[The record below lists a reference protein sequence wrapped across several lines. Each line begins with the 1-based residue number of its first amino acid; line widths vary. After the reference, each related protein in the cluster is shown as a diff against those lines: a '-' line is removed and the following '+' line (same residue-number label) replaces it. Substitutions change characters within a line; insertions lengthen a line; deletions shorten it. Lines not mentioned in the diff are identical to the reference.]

1 MEGLKMKMMMK
12 PMIRAA
18 VAVLFFVA
26 CLSALSEPQGG
37 KKAPAATCFDQ
48 FKALAGDWTDA
59 AGPNGPAQT
68 VRFRLSSGGSVV
80 QEVYFP
86 DTKQEMTN
94 MITRD
99 GSDIVLVH
107 YCMIGNQ
114 PRMKA
119 PDKVSGNSVAF
130 TYVDAGNMK
139 TKDDMHMHNV
149 TFTFIDSDT
158 LKESWI
164 SFKDGKPAGPADEFI
179 HKRKK

>member
-1 MEGLKMKMMMK
+1 MKMMMK
-12 PMIRAA
+12 PMICAS
-18 VAVLFFVA
+18 VAVLFFA
-26 CLSALSEPQGG
+26 AYLSALAEQGG
-37 KKAPAATCFDQ
+37 SKKETATTRFDQ
-48 FKALAGDWTDA
+48 FKALAGDWTSA
-59 AGPNGPAQT
+59 AGT

-119 PDKVSGNSVAF
+119 PIKVSGNSVAF

-149 TFTFIDSDT
+149 TFTFVDSDT
-158 LKESWI
+158 VKESWI
-164 SFKDGKPAGPADEFI
+164 SFKDGKPTGGAEEFV